1 MFREEFPPEQDWFK
15 DFRVGVDRGFLGIEK
30 DYVCKELLLPNKKK
44 KKQELS
50 PEQKQENKLLASERI
65 VVEYATGG
73 MKHYRILSDRLRVQ
87 DVKLYN
93 VIFRSL
99 RGTLGFPPNSLI
111 LNTATSLMSCRNLK
125 AFLQQR
131 HKWQSRR
138 KR

>member
-65 VVEYATGG
+65 AVEHAIGG
-73 MKHYRILSDRLRVQ
+73 MKRYRILSDRLRVQ
-87 DVKLYN
+87 DVKRYN
-93 VIFRSL
+93 VI
-99 RGTLGFPPNSLI
+99 LGVCAGLWNFYL
-111 LNTATSLMSCRNLK
+111 TR
-125 AFLQQR
+125 
-131 HKWQSRR
+131 
-138 KR
+138 